1 MMDDILSGGKNDQE
15 VDLLNNISAIEDIP
29 H

>member
-29 H
+29 Q

>member
-1 MMDDILSGGKNDQE
+1 LSGGKNDQE

-29 H
+29 Q